1 MRPNRRGDFTRQSGV
16 ALIGLAIFPQDEA
29 VNLRKF
35 FAELKRR
42 NVYRAAVAYGVVAWF
57 LTQLTTQVFPFFDIP
72 NESIRFV
79 VIVLALG
86 FPIAMALAWIY
97 ELTPEGIV
105 RAEDVDPAE
114 ARSVRRGT
122 GRILDFIIIGVLL
135 LVIGMLVYQ
144 RSRSDA
150 TEPIPKKSIAVLP
163 FENRSEDKANSYFA
177 DGVQD
182 EIMANLGKIADLKV
196 ISRTST
202 VAYRNPAGR
211 DVREIGRRLGVSHLL
226 EGSVQ
231 RLGGTVRVNAQL
243 IDARTSENIWA
254 QTYDRD
260 NDDVFAMQSE
270 IARTIAEQLKAK
282 ISAGEQAAIERPPTT
297 DFAAYDL
304 YLQGKE
310 VLSNLSFDAQVND
323 ALRRAI
329 TLLEQAVARDPNFV
343 LAYCQLAF
351 AHDHLYFYGLDR
363 NATRLIAAEAAVKA
377 ALRIQPD
384 SGEAHLAA
392 AGFRYR
398 CYLDYEGA
406 RAELTQARRSLPN
419 EPKILSLSAYI
430 DRRQGRWDQSTR
442 DLNLA
447 LELDPQNLLMLQQL
461 ALTYQLQRHFSEMAA
476 VLDRA
481 LESAPRDV
489 QTRVTRALV
498 SLEQQGDPR
507 PLRETINAVLV
518 VNPAEAKGLVDQWI
532 FLALCER
539 DFAAAARAIAFIE
552 QTGITS
558 EGITFPRAWC
568 EGLRARAQGDAA
580 AAGAAFR
587 AARTEMERKLRAD
600 PDYAPSLSVLGLID
614 AALGRKSEAIAAGK
628 RAVELLPLT
637 KDAIKG
643 AQMIEFLAVIYAWT
657 GENDLA
663 FEQLRAAARVPGY
676 LSYGR
681 LQLHPFWDGLR
692 ADPRFAPLVASFARA
707 DVSP

>member
-1 MRPNRRGDFTRQSGV
+1 M
-16 ALIGLAIFPQDEA
+16 
-29 VNLRKF
+29 NLGKF

-72 NESIRFV
+72 NAAIRFV
-79 VIVLALG
+79 VTTLALG
-86 FPIAMALAWIY
+86 FPIAMALSWIY
-97 ELTPEGIV
+97 EFTPEGIV
-105 RAEDVDPAE
+105 RAEDLDPAE
-114 ARSVRRGT
+114 ARSVRRVT
-122 GRILDFIIIGVLL
+122 GRVLDFIIIGVLL
-135 LVIGMLVYQ
+135 LVIGMLIYQ
-144 RSRSDA
+144 QSLSPSDA
-150 TEPIPKKSIAVLP
+150 NEPISKKSIAVLP
-163 FENRSEDKANSYFA
+163 FENRSEEEANAYFA

-202 VAYRNPAGR
+202 LAYRNPAAR
-211 DVREIGRRLGVSHLL
+211 DVRGIGRRLGVSHLL

-231 RLGGTVRVNAQL
+231 RLGGKVRVNAQL
-243 IDARTSENIWA
+243 IDVPTNHHVWA
-254 QTYDRD
+254 QSYDRD

-270 IARTIAEQLKAK
+270 IARAIADQLRAK
-282 ISAGEQAAIERPPTT
+282 ISPGEKAAIEKAPTT
-297 DFAAYDL
+297 DFTAYDL

-323 ALRRAI
+323 ALLRAI
-329 TLLEQAVARDPNFV
+329 ALLEQAVARDPNFV

-363 NATRLIAAEAAVKA
+363 NATRLSAAEAAIKT

-398 CYLDYEGA
+398 CHLDYEGA
-406 RAELTQARRSLPN
+406 RAELMEARKALPN

-442 DLNLA
+442 NLNLA
-447 LELDPQNLLMLQQL
+447 LERDPQNLLMLQQL
-461 ALTYQLQRHFSEMAA
+461 ALTYQLQRRFSEMAA

-481 LESAPRDV
+481 LESAPRDA

-498 SLEQQGDPR
+498 SLEQRGDPR
-507 PLRETINAVLV
+507 ALRETINAVLV
-518 VNPAEAKGLVDQWI
+518 VNPSEAKGLADQWL

-539 DFAAAARAIAFIE
+539 DFAAAARAIVSIE
-552 QTGITS
+552 QSGITS

-580 AAGAAFR
+580 AAEAAFR
-587 AARTEMERKLRAD
+587 AARTEMERKLSAD
-600 PDYAPSLSVLGLID
+600 PDYAPALSVLGLIA
-614 AALGRKSEAIAAGK
+614 AALGQKNEAIAAAK
-628 RAVELLPLT
+628 RALELLPLD

-643 AQMIEFLAVIYAWT
+643 AQMIEFLAIVYAWT
-657 GENDLA
+657 GESDLA

-692 ADPRFAPLVASFARA
+692 ADPRFAPLLTSFAGA
-707 DVSP
+707 EVSP